1 LEDTTIGRYYNWKIL
16 QLEDTTI
23 TPVPEVYNTLIGW
36 STPTTSNTLKTD
48 EVNNKTGEVEPIGG
62 IK

>member
-1 LEDTTIGRYYNWKIL
+1 
-16 QLEDTTI
+16 LEDTTI
-23 TPVPEVYNTLIGW
+23 TPVPEVYDTLIGW